1 MIYVPKV
8 VSKIVAEVGKLCLR
22 QDAKAKGWETLRTF
36 RQNNT
41 RWFLVLYTKILYITV
56 WWTSWDSNF
65 FRKHGESMV
74 KHTVPTPAT
83 GMPCAPIQ
91 GCTQSCNGAQCH
103 KLLQPTTTLSTP
115 PKRKMEIMKLKI
127 MENGFLELLFRKQLS
142 GSKVGFFQAR
152 MSGET
157 DSFCQDYWV
166 ECIIQWITRWR
177 RRMPAYQSNITRHQ
191 S

>member
-1 MIYVPKV
+1 MVSCDIYKNTVHHRMV
-8 VSKIVAEVGKLCLR
+8 NTLR
-22 QDAKAKGWETLRTF
+22 QYFFQEAWWNIWCFILPRRLGCPVHQSKAAHSPVTMPSVTSCCSQLPPLAPPQKG
-36 RQNNT
+36 
-41 RWFLVLYTKILYITV
+41 RWK
-56 WWTSWDSNF
+56 
-65 FRKHGESMV
+65 
-74 KHTVPTPAT
+74 
-83 GMPCAPIQ
+83 
-91 GCTQSCNGAQCH
+91 
-103 KLLQPTTTLSTP
+103 
-115 PKRKMEIMKLKI
+115 IMKLKI